1 MTSCDD
7 GDAGAP
13 RVDTILAFAFGNR
26 RVLGRGGRLEQRPG
40 PVNEALADVVL
51 RLHSLSGAMVLAQ
64 WEIASVLEPQGALDD
79 NVLHSIRP
87 SREQDGEARYLSTRG
102 VVETAIQQD
111 GGVAAL
117 GRVLVV
123 AHRDHIDRCVRLCRE
138 ASVDASGPDGL
149 QRQWLPSFY
158 DSQSGQPWTRSREDY
173 LRHEKT
179 MASPGR

>member
-1 MTSCDD
+1 MT
-7 GDAGAP
+7 GDAGATG
-13 RVDTILAFAFGNR
+13 VDTILAFAFGNR
-26 RVLGRGGRLEQRPG
+26 LVPGRGGLLEPRPG

-51 RLHSLSGAMVLAQ
+51 KLHSTSGALVLAQ
-64 WEIASVLEPQGALDD
+64 WEIASVLGLHGALADD
-79 NVLHSIRP
+79 MLHSIRP
-87 SREQDGEARYLSTRG
+87 SGDRNGEVRYLSTRG
-102 VVETAIQQD
+102 VVETAVQI
-111 GGVAAL
+111 GRGAAAL